1 MVIMMKD
8 LTVGQYSQPTEFTD
22 ERGKK
27 GVRIVYLLSRS
38 EPHRE
43 NLKDDYNKVSQRALE
58 EKKNITLEKWFNER
72 IPTYY
77 IKVDEE
83 YKSCEE
89 MKKWVGNEKE
99 TVIKL

>member
-1 MVIMMKD
+1 MMKD
-8 LTVGQYSQPTEFTD
+8 LRVGQYSQPTEFTD

-27 GVRIVYLLSRS
+27 GVRIIYLLSKT

-43 NLKDDYNKVSQRALE
+43 NIKDDYSKIAHRALE
-58 EKKNITLEKWFNER
+58 EKKNNALESWFNEK

-83 YKSCEE
+83 FKSCEE
-89 MKKWVGNEKE
+89 MKKWVTSPDV
-99 TVIKL
+99 TVKKN